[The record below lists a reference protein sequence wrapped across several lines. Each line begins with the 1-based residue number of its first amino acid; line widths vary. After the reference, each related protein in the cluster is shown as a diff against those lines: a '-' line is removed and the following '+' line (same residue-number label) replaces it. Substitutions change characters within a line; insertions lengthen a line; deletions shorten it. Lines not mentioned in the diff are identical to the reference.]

1 MTVRSSRFIVWKKA
15 CTYEGAGLGLALA
28 DKTAQLHGADIVLA
42 DNPLGPGLFA
52 HMAFKKIQT

>member
-15 CTYEGAGLGLALA
+15 CISEGAGLGLALA
-28 DKTAQLHGADIVLA
+28 DKAAQLHGADIVLA